1 MFKLSWLTFSCP
13 TVVITCPRLTAPV
26 KGFFVKKSCGNVL
39 NAACGVRCRVGYQL
53 IGSSIRLCQD
63 DGTWSGQEAKCIGK
77 QTAFILHL
85 HVYSHHA

>member
-1 MFKLSWLTFSCP
+1 MCMFFCFNA
-13 TVVITCPRLTAPV
+13 VITCPKLTAPV

-63 DGTWSGQEAKCIGK
+63 DGTWSGQEAKCVGK
-77 QTAFILHL
+77 TQ
-85 HVYSHHA
+85 